1 MKMLAIVLTLIA
13 SSSSFAAEPL
23 MGYIA
28 DFQGITLQVRSGG
41 CTDKNSFRVQIQ
53 ETMPLQ
59 VTFER
64 VRQDFCEA
72 YFPYGKSV
80 QYTWAELGIPPGAR
94 LVITNPR
101 AEIFVR

>member
-1 MKMLAIVLTLIA
+1 MKALALAALCVVSHSTL
-13 SSSSFAAEPL
+13 AAEPL

-28 DFQGITLQVRSGG
+28 DFEGITLQVRSGG
-41 CTDKNSFRVQIQ
+41 CTDKNSFRAQIQ
-53 ETMPLQ
+53 ETLPLQ

-72 YFPYGKSV
+72 YFPYGRPV
-80 QYTWAELGIPPGAR
+80 TYTWAELGIRPGAR